1 MLNIIIKMQIKT
13 TVRYHLT
20 AVRMAIIKISTHN
33 KCCRGCEKKGN
44 LLHYWL
50 EFKWILPLWK
60 TVWRFLWKLGLNLSY
75 DPAVLLL
82 GIYSVKTTILKDTF
96 TPLFTAA
103 IFTVARTR
111 KQPRC
116 PSTDEWYNGEPFS
129 VEQILKRQPSAWNY
143 LRVYT
148 SMPKPLCGLQ

>member
-116 PSTDEWYNGEPFS
+116 PSTDEWIKKLWHIYTMEYH
-129 VEQILKRQPSAWNY
+129 SAIKWTN
-143 LRVYT
+143 LGQ
-148 SMPKPLCGLQ
+148 L